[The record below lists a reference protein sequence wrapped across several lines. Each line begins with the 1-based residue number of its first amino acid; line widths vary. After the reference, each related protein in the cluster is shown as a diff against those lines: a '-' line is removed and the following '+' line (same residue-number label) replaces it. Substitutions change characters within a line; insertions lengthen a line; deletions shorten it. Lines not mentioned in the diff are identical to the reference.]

1 MEPNDDELSS
11 LTPASEDEPMEPD
24 EEPMEPDEA
33 NVLTATELQQKI
45 YQVATNMANYQASAN
60 AAAAAAEN
68 AAAAAENAAA
78 AAENAAEDIQQACDP
93 GYNN

>member
-1 MEPNDDELSS
+1 MEPNDDEVSS
-11 LTPASEDEPMEPD
+11 STPASEDEPMEPD

-45 YQVATNMANYQASAN
+45 YQVATHMANYQVASAN

-68 AAAAAENAAA
+68 AAAAD
-78 AAENAAEDIQQACDP
+78 NAAEDLQQGFDP